1 MDRVKTLLKY
11 AVWVLAFIILSEF
24 LINVGLNSTYRK
36 INRKDNIEQVNIYQA
51 EATLVNGRIRGT
63 ITNSEPEELNGKY
76 VRIDFYSKR
85 DVFLGRRYIEVKDL
99 AQNGTMS
106 FEVFFKLQEVGSYE
120 VVIADK
126 KEPADEIEWVP
137 KDWTKPEIIAV
148 TIITLLIL
156 M

>member
-1 MDRVKTLLKY
+1 MKRMKTLCLY
-11 AVWVLAFIILSEF
+11 VLAIVVAYVVSQF
-24 LINVGLNSTYRK
+24 LINVCLESTYK
-36 INRKDNIEQVNIYQA
+36 TIQRKDNVSQVIITQA
-51 EATLVNGRIRGT
+51 EATIVNGRIKGE
-63 ITNSEPEELNGKY
+63 IVNPEENPINGKY
-76 VRIDFYSKR
+76 VRFDFYSKR

-106 FEVFFKLQEVGSYE
+106 FEVFFKLKEVGSYE

-137 KDWTKPEIIAV
+137 KDWTKGEIIAA
-148 TIITLLIL
+148 TIVTLLIA